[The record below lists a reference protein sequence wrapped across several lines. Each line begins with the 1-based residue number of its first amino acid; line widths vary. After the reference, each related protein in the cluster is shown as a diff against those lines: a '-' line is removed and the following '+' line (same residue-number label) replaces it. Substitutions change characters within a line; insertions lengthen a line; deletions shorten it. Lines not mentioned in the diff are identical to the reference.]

1 MPFII
6 FAFAYFQSCTRSS
19 ENEIL
24 IGEYESLTG
33 TEATF
38 GISANNGLKLAVEE
52 LNNSGGVLGKKIKL
66 ITYDDQGK
74 PSEAAS
80 VVQKLINKDKVAAI
94 IGEVASSRSKSGG
107 LICQENKVPMVSP
120 ASTNPEVTAIGDYI
134 FRVCFID
141 PFQATVM
148 SKFAINSLKV
158 KRVAVL
164 QDVKNAYSTGLAEF
178 FIKQFKEMGGEIVEV
193 QSYSAGDKDFKA
205 QLTSIKAKNPEGI
218 FIPGYYTDVGLIGI
232 QAREIGIT
240 QPLFGG
246 DGWESEKLTEGK
258 AKDALEGCFFS
269 THVSAEDPSP
279 LIQGFIKKYKDKYNI
294 MPDAM
299 SFLAYDA
306 GMILFDAIKR
316 AGSTEAARE
325 DAVKEVGEEK
335 FKGMSQQEQQK
346 LIQEKYEAK
355 IRDAL
360 STTKDFSGVTGK
372 ISINEQR
379 NAVKPAVI
387 MQIHDGKFKY
397 KETVNP

>member
-1 MPFII
+1 MDIRKLFYGILLLFTAII
-6 FAFAYFQSCTRSS
+6 IAFPGCNKSS

-33 TEATF
+33 AEATF
-38 GISANNGLKLAVEE
+38 GISSTNGLKLAVEE
-52 LNNSGGVLGKKIKL
+52 INGSGGLLGKQIRL
-66 ITYDDQGK
+66 ITYDNQGK
-74 PSEAAS
+74 PSEAAT
-80 VVQKLINKDKVAAI
+80 VVQKLINKDKVVAI
-94 IGEVASSRSKSGG
+94 IGEVASSRSKAGAQ
-107 LICQENKVPMVSP
+107 ICQSSKIPMVTP
-120 ASTNPEVTAIGDYI
+120 ASTNPEVTAIGDYV

-148 SKFAINSLKV
+148 SKFTLNSLKI

-164 QDVKNAYSTGLAEF
+164 QDVKNAYSTGLADF
-178 FIKQFKEMGGEIVEV
+178 FIKQFKEMGGEIIEV

-205 QLTSIKAKNPEGI
+205 QLTAIKSKNPEGI
-218 FIPGYYTDVGLIGI
+218 FIPGYYTDVGLIAI

-269 THVSAEDPSP
+269 THVSTADPSE
-279 LIQGFIKKYKDKYNI
+279 QVQNFIKKYKERYNI

-306 GMILFDAIKR
+306 GLILFDAIKR
-316 AGSTEAARE
+316 AGSVEA
-325 DAVKEVGEEK
+325 D
-335 FKGMSQQEQQK
+335 
-346 LIQEKYEAK
+346 K

-360 STTKDFSGVTGK
+360 AKTTNFKGVTGT

-379 NAVKPAVI
+379 NAIKPAVI
-387 MQIHDGKFKY
+387 LEIKDGKFTY
-397 KETVNP
+397 KETVQP